1 MIRIAGIEPHPI
13 VLAVPEGYN
22 LHISNIIDWV
32 EYNDKERKRLARLA
46 RKGEKGALA
55 KSLEHEGY
63 LKEIKHYLRT
73 GDWISDFFGRYEESK
88 TYWKVIRKGHC
99 NVEE

>member
-55 KSLEHEGY
+55 KSL
-63 LKEIKHYLRT
+63 
-73 GDWISDFFGRYEESK
+73 
-88 TYWKVIRKGHC
+88 
-99 NVEE
+99 